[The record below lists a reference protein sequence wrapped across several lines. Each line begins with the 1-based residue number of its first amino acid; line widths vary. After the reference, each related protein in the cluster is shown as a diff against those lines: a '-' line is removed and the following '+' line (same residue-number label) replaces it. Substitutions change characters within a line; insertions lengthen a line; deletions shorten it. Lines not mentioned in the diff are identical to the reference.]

1 MEQKIFQCQ
10 LSNNERAV
18 FCVENNNSKKFRPTK
33 RKRRKGNGNIQFPLP
48 PFIHAHIRKK
58 ERKNDHAIHH
68 ERRNGQ
74 GLSLLFPCR
83 STSPSL
89 SLPPFFFYLYT
100 YKCIYILMYIDRDEY
115 KASFLI
121 SLYINVYTVT
131 LKKKKGEK
139 YYESTSSFLA
149 IPVSAGS
156 LAHTPTHM
164 EQKTQREIETPS
176 ISMQSMCVCVCI
188 KTLVRRE
195 RERETESSSRLIF
208 QSITLATFPDESCNS
223 ARVANTLSRLR
234 NYIS

>member
-131 LKKKKGEK
+131 LKKKKGDVLFFSHSGIRRLSGTHTHTHGTK
-139 YYESTSSFLA
+139 DTKRDRNPFHFYA
-149 IPVSAGS
+149 IHV
-156 LAHTPTHM
+156 
-164 EQKTQREIETPS
+164 
-176 ISMQSMCVCVCI
+176 CVCVYKNSCAE
-188 KTLVRRE
+188 RE
-195 RERETESSSRLIF
+195 RERDGE
-208 QSITLATFPDESCNS
+208 
-223 ARVANTLSRLR
+223 
-234 NYIS
+234 